1 VKDLLP
7 MWVSCPS
14 VEGLFESLAR
24 TGSSGPVMHADQ
36 WLFFCISN
44 GFLPKLDVSEQECMH
59 AFETANQMEGVSNLD
74 ANELNLT
81 EFCYCLILLAI
92 RVGFLVEDESQFLS
106 PLACPTKVVDAVVAL
121 LDVMTNGKV
130 KRGQQF
136 KVIDC
141 IVKLYMT
148 RNVI

>member
-1 VKDLLP
+1 
-7 MWVSCPS
+7 
-14 VEGLFESLAR
+14 
-24 TGSSGPVMHADQ
+24 MHADQ

-44 GFLPKLDVSEQECMH
+44 GFLPKLDISEQECMN
-59 AFETANQMEGVSNLD
+59 AFETANQVEGLSNLD

-81 EFCYCLILLAI
+81 EFCYCMILLAI
-92 RVGFLVEDESQFLS
+92 RVGFLVVEEESQLFS

-130 KRGQQF
+130 KRGQRF

-141 IVKLYMT
+141 IVSLHIICPT
-148 RNVI
+148 I